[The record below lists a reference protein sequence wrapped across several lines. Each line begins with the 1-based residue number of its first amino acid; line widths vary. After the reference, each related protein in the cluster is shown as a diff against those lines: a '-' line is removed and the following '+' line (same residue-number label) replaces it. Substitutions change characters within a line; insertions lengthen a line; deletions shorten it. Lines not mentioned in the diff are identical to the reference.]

1 MPHSAAELDFCLE
14 LSVQEHPISLDPH
27 WIPYLSRLPAQTPAN
42 LRSWLLDQGSLTK
55 RLVRCSGGS
64 FRVEVLYQG
73 WSKPY
78 LSERLRL
85 NTAPREKV
93 LLREVILYCNEIP
106 TVYARTTIPRGSLTG
121 RLKGLSQLGTK
132 PLGAAIFKEPTLR
145 RQLVDIGKFDAFQLP
160 KPITNFIS
168 NEQRYGW
175 GRRSLFTINSCPLL
189 VSEVFLPTVSLLP
202 RQD

>member
-1 MPHSAAELDFCLE
+1 MPHSAAELAFHVE
-14 LSVQEHPISLDPH
+14 LSVQQNPISLDPN
-27 WIPYLSRLPAQTPAN
+27 WIPYLSRLPAQTPAY

-55 RLVRCSGGS
+55 RLIRCSGGE

-78 LSERLRL
+78 LSEMRRL
-85 NTAPREKV
+85 NTVPRERV

-106 TVYARTTIPRGSLTG
+106 TVYARTTIPRSSLSG

-145 RQLVDIGKFDAFQLP
+145 RQLVDIGRFDAYQLP
-160 KPITNFIS
+160 DPITNFIS
-168 NEQRYGW
+168 EKEKYGW
-175 GRRSLFTINSCPLL
+175 GRRSLFTINACPLL
-189 VSEVFLPTVSLLP
+189 VSEVFLPTVALLP